1 VGRSGDVMI
10 RTRGLV
16 KRFAGG
22 ITAVDH
28 LDLDVGEGELFGFLG
43 PNGAGKT
50 TTIRMM
56 VGILRPTEGTITI
69 AGHDLATE
77 PVAAKAC
84 LGYAPD
90 EPALYDKLTGR
101 EFLRLVAE
109 VYRLPRG
116 PAQARAAELLEVL
129 DLAEQADDL
138 LGSYSHGM
146 RQKIVLAAALLHE
159 PKVLI
164 LDEPT
169 VGLDP
174 ASARLTKD
182 VLREF
187 CRRGGAVFM
196 STHILEVAQAM
207 CTRVGIIDNGRLA
220 AVGTVDEL
228 RRASGPGSLEDIFLR
243 VTGHEESADAARVFG
258 LGLGGDQS

>member
-1 VGRSGDVMI
+1 MI
-10 RTRGLV
+10 RVRGLRKCYGSLV
-16 KRFAGG
+16 
-22 ITAVDH
+22 AVDR
-28 LDLDVGEGELFGFLG
+28 LDLHVREGELFGFLG

-56 VGILRPTEGTITI
+56 VGILRPTEGTVTI
-69 AGHDLATE
+69 AGHDLASE

-84 LGYAPD
+84 LGYLPD

-109 VYRLPRG
+109 VYRLPLG
-116 PAQARAAELLEVL
+116 PADVRITELLEVF
-129 DLAEQADDL
+129 DLSEQAGDL

-146 RQKIVLAAALLHE
+146 RQKTALAAALLHD

-174 ASARLTKD
+174 KSARLAKD
-182 VLREF
+182 ILREF

-207 CTRVGIIDNGRLA
+207 CGRVGIIDHGRLA
-220 AVGTVDEL
+220 AVGTLDEL
-228 RRASGPGSLEDIFLR
+228 RNAAGRASLEEIFLR
-243 VTGHEESADAARVFG
+243 VTGGEESADAARVFG
-258 LGLGGDQS
+258 VEAP